1 MAGFVDP
8 QSALVK
14 AVLIEKVTRLT
25 TDAVEQ
31 LVDEADRR
39 GLPRAEA
46 LDICKATIAEL
57 EDRNEHDHVYQRMC
71 EAVDAEIERRQ
82 SDAS

>member
-1 MAGFVDP
+1 MTGGYVDP
-8 QSALVK
+8 QSDLVK

-46 LDICKATIAEL
+46 LSICKATIAEL
-57 EDRNEHDHVYQRMC
+57 EERNEPDHVYQRMC
-71 EAVDAEIERRQ
+71 EAVDVEIERR
-82 SDAS
+82 S